1 MDGQKDFFSVYFAGE
16 LFTHKDLAGNAM
28 LAEAIYARSGGG
40 FRCALPQNFEQRKSQ
55 PKGIRDEDILSLL
68 ECDLALFNY
77 DGQELDSGTVVEFMF
92 AKFADIPAL
101 VVRSDFR
108 GGGDCSSD
116 PQPLPW
122 NLMAS
127 FYPRT
132 ETLLID
138 SARLYKDS
146 VREYYARED
155 STYSSSSSGFEW
167 AKIAVEK
174 MAGEIVAALGRL
186 AALPP
191 LMGRVGATE
200 IYEWLAKMP
209 DFSDPSARG
218 RIMAALEK
226 KCAKNLL

>member
-1 MDGQKDFFSVYFAGE
+1 MDAQKDFFSVYFAGE
-16 LFTHKDLAGNAM
+16 LFTHKDLVGNAM

-132 ETLLID
+132 
-138 SARLYKDS
+138 
-146 VREYYARED
+146 
-155 STYSSSSSGFEW
+155 
-167 AKIAVEK
+167 
-174 MAGEIVAALGRL
+174 AAGRL
-186 AALPP
+186 PEKPKPP
-191 LMGRVGATE
+191 RREGAPPSRRQNAVFTRKSKDRF
-200 IYEWLAKMP
+200 ILA
-209 DFSDPSARG
+209 FSVVAG
-218 RIMAALEK
+218 AGLEP
-226 KCAKNLL
+226 ATFGL

>member
-1 MDGQKDFFSVYFAGE
+1 MDAQKDFFSVYFAGE

-155 STYSSSSSGFEW
+155 STYSSS
-167 AKIAVEK
+167 
-174 MAGEIVAALGRL
+174 
-186 AALPP
+186 
-191 LMGRVGATE
+191 
-200 IYEWLAKMP
+200 
-209 DFSDPSARG
+209 ARG

>member
-40 FRCALPQNFEQRKSQ
+40 FRCSLPQNYEQRKSQ
-55 PKGIRDEDILSLL
+55 PKKIRDEDILSLL

-92 AKFADIPAL
+92 AKFADIPSL

-108 GGGDCSSD
+108 GGGDCVSD
-116 PQPLPW
+116 SQSLPW
-122 NLMAS
+122 NLMTS

-138 SARLYKDS
+138 SAKLYRDS
-146 VREYYARED
+146 VREYYARDD

-174 MAGEIVAALGRL
+174 MAAEIVGALERL
-186 AALPP
+186 ASLPP
-191 LMGRVGATE
+191 LLGGAGTAGV
-200 IYEWLAKMP
+200 YEWLAKMP
-209 DFSDPSARG
+209 DFSDPRARD
-218 RIMAALEK
+218 RVMAALRK